1 MELELDN
8 FIVHDIA
15 GFPLV
20 WSRRDAVRPGYAPQW
35 EREMDALLRRE
46 APFVIIM
53 QDRQPEEEHADRKA
67 RGLWLKRN
75 KDLLGV
81 YCKTVIVIE
90 PDALRRVALN
100 AQTALAVKAFGM
112 PMSVAPSEEAARSMA
127 IEFLRG

>member
-1 MELELDN
+1 MELELGN

-35 EREMDALLRRE
+35 EREMDALLRRA
-46 APFVIIM
+46 APFVIVM
-53 QDRQPEEEHADRKA
+53 QDRQAEEEHADRKLRA
-67 RGLWLKRN
+67 LWLKRN

-81 YCKTVIVIE
+81 FCKAVIAIE
-90 PDALRRVALN
+90 PDAMKRVALN
-100 AQTALAVKAFGM
+100 AQTALAVKAFGV

-127 IEFLRG
+127 AERLRG